1 MALTYRP
8 EPDKI
13 LSPDKA
19 LEIILKSYRGY
30 YDITEKPDSGEPLL
44 GAFCEYHQRDEKYVL
59 TSKAKLWETKEH
71 EYAYVY
77 LVDRLDEETAARLVA
92 DTLVRAKALVKPVK
106 NHMASYACC
115 LVLCGSM
122 TPEAARVIKKS
133 RYRKS
138 FRFSWYGWMELRSA
152 AIPLSGGPIVSN
164 RVGRDTAKFLYR
176 VFQPRKKTFFGKKGN

>member
-59 TSKAKLWETKEH
+59 TSKAKLWETNEH
-71 EYAYVY
+71 EYA
-77 LVDRLDEETAARLVA
+77 
-92 DTLVRAKALVKPVK
+92 
-106 NHMASYACC
+106 
-115 LVLCGSM
+115 
-122 TPEAARVIKKS
+122 
-133 RYRKS
+133 
-138 FRFSWYGWMELRSA
+138 
-152 AIPLSGGPIVSN
+152 
-164 RVGRDTAKFLYR
+164 
-176 VFQPRKKTFFGKKGN
+176 

>member
-1 MALTYRP
+1 MDAYTYLDRTLAKYAGSF
-8 EPDKI
+8 D
-13 LSPDKA
+13 
-19 LEIILKSYRGY
+19 ILKPYRACGVEYDAYASYL
-30 YDITEKPDSGEPLL
+30 S
-44 GAFCEYHQRDEKYVL
+44 QDEKYVL
-59 TSKAKLWETKEH
+59 TSKAKLWETNEH